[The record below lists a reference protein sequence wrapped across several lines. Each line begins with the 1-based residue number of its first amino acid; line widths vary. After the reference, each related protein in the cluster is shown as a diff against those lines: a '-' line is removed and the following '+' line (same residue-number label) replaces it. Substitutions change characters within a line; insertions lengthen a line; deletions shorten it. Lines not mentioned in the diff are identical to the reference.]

1 MDLFHVLGDTAR
13 QTPGGALRRDVF
25 IYGDEWGNI
34 GYVAGIKKAMNLPRS
49 AGVYG
54 VYGVQMTAQMVETY
68 GELGWTQLK
77 GAYNTKIALSNLVDE
92 DATWFSE
99 SVLGETTEVTQGR
112 NVQRDRFRV
121 LTDRGGASQSE
132 TKRALLTPDEVM
144 NLRDD
149 ELLVKMPQRP
159 PARLTQRRY
168 YADPEVKRRAP
179 ARGQSWVPPLG
190 PERSDGPLTPP
201 PPLELPPPAPV
212 ESQAAQPEHDHDSGD
227 TGTVADA
234 TEVSVGGAAGGAT
247 RGGALVAVGVSAS
260 LEKTDPFG
268 SDVEH

>member
-1 MDLFHVLGDTAR
+1 MATAIVVWGQGKPVAVVLALDPDLLEELRPLTGGFFMDLFRVLGDTAR
-13 QTPGGALRRDVF
+13 QTPGGELRRDVF

-34 GYVAGIKKAMNLPRS
+34 GFVAGIKKAMNLLRS

-54 VYGVQMTAQMVETY
+54 VYGVYVVQMTAQMVETY
-68 GELGWTQLK
+68 GALGWTQLK

-99 SVLGETTEVTQGR
+99 AVLGETTEVTQGR

-121 LTDRGGASQSE
+121 LTDRGGQSQSQSQSE

-144 NLRDD
+144 NLRAD

-168 YADPEVKRRAP
+168 YADPEVRHRAP
-179 ARGQSWVPPLG
+179 ARGQS
-190 PERSDGPLTPP
+190 
-201 PPLELPPPAPV
+201 
-212 ESQAAQPEHDHDSGD
+212 
-227 TGTVADA
+227 
-234 TEVSVGGAAGGAT
+234 
-247 RGGALVAVGVSAS
+247 
-260 LEKTDPFG
+260 
-268 SDVEH
+268 